1 MFVIRF
7 FSLIVRFPDKPL
19 PEWPGEAQ
27 AMPIPQTLVDAA
39 AAAEQVAHQMARG
52 KAERQ
57 GFRQQP
63 PPMKVI
69 EIAHAYRTIRFNC
82 IF

>member
-1 MFVIRF
+1 
-7 FSLIVRFPDKPL
+7 
-19 PEWPGEAQ
+19 
-27 AMPIPQTLVDAA
+27 MPIPQTLVEAA
-39 AAAEQVAHQMARG
+39 AAAEQVHNIARG

-63 PPMKVI
+63 PPMKVP
-69 EIAHAYRTIRFNC
+69 